1 MKIVTSLFVLTFG
14 LTFVACSGKSD
25 NKNENIGKIIDK
37 PESACDCAKNAVIAV
52 EDLIDDLEKKD
63 DLSRSEYKRI
73 IMDWREKN
81 EDSGWNKICENKYKD
96 VEIEDIKNCEASE
109 QLIRLQK
116 KLKKIDR
123 QFSEKDEPR
132 EEESKGEGYGGE
144 ESKGEAYGGEAY
156 GGEGYGGEAYGG
168 GAYDGSEY
176 EGSEYEG
183 PSDAPDGYEGE

>member
-25 NKNENIGKIIDK
+25 NKNENTGKIIDK

-63 DLSRSEYKRI
+63 DLSRSEFERI
-73 IMDWREKN
+73 FKDWREKN
-81 EDSGWNKICENKYKD
+81 EDSRWNKICEEKYKD
-96 VEIEDIKNCEASE
+96 LEIEDIKNCEASE
-109 QLIRLQK
+109 QFKRLGK
-116 KLKKIDR
+116 KLEKIGR

-132 EEESKGEGYGGE
+132 REESKGEGYGE
-144 ESKGEAYGGEAY
+144 
-156 GGEGYGGEAYGG
+156 EAYGG